1 MTTLEK
7 IKVKYITHSQGDTE
21 RKPNIIEI
29 DSGGIKFKVH
39 RHIYYPDTW
48 LLSCRR
54 MGIEHENL
62 KTDDLPEAL
71 EKAKMFILSAIEDEI
86 AVLKQAKEVLEE
98 SGELKM

>member
-1 MTTLEK
+1 MK
-7 IKVKYITHSQGDTE
+7 IKIRDISTHSQGDTE

-62 KTDDLPEAL
+62 KTDDLTEAL
-71 EKAKMFILSAIEDEI
+71 KKAKMFILSAIEDEI
-86 AVLKQAKEVLEE
+86 AMLKQAKEVLEE
-98 SGELKM
+98 SEELMI

>member
-1 MTTLEK
+1 MK
-7 IKVKYITHSQGDTE
+7 IKIRDISTHSQRDTE

-86 AVLKQAKEVLEE
+86 AVLKQSKEVLEE
-98 SGELKM
+98 SGELKI

>member
-1 MTTLEK
+1 MK
-7 IKVKYITHSQGDTE
+7 IKIRDISTHSQGDTE
-21 RKPNIIEI
+21 RKPNVIEI

-86 AVLKQAKEVLEE
+86 AVMKQAKEVLEE
-98 SGELKM
+98 SEELMI

>member
-1 MTTLEK
+1 MK
-7 IKVKYITHSQGDTE
+7 IKICDISIHSQRDTE
-21 RKPNIIEI
+21 RKPNVIEI

-62 KTDDLPEAL
+62 KTYDLPEAL

-86 AVLKQAKEVLEE
+86 AVLKQAKEMLEE
-98 SGELKM
+98 SGELVI

>member
-1 MTTLEK
+1 MK
-7 IKVKYITHSQGDTE
+7 IKIRDITTYSQNDTE
-21 RKPNIIEI
+21 RKSRVIEI
-29 DSGGIKFKVH
+29 VSGGIKFKVH

-62 KTDDLPEAL
+62 KTNDLPEAL
-71 EKAKMFILSAIEDEI
+71 EKAKMVILSAIDDEM

-98 SGELKM
+98 SGELMI